1 MYAFLG
7 NHAAKDPGT
16 AGYRD
21 AAGQPVLLDLGEGG
35 ELPEGYTY
43 TDGDPV
49 EGKQRT
55 EVVGPDDAT
64 VLSLFHDITSP
75 GGIWAH
81 HAVGGSKPA
90 WVASDNPELA
100 QLLGSAYECEI
111 REPLP
116 YGEQEEHAQRPLMQ
130 SLIGTTLAVA
140 LLLPVVL
147 LIARLDLRTSAGI
160 DWQSDLMGSAAGVPA
175 KYMALSAT
183 SGESAA
189 HTSLAG
195 EIATGGGGLIRK
207 AATYAHTTST
217 TTYTQ
222 TATFTANGSDSL
234 PVTVKQCALLTA
246 SSSGVLAFEK
256 IITDTLFAASG
267 DAATVT
273 YTVTP

>member
-7 NHAAKDPGT
+7 NHAAKDAGT
-16 AGYRD
+16 GD
-21 AAGQPVLLDLGEGG
+21 A
-35 ELPEGYTY
+35 
-43 TDGDPV
+43 V

-55 EVVGPDDAT
+55 EVIGSDDAT
-64 VLSLFHDITSP
+64 PLSLFQDITAG
-75 GGIWAH
+75 GGIWSQ
-81 HAVGGSKPA
+81 HAQDGSTPA
-90 WVASDNPELA
+90 WVASDSPELA

-130 SLIGTTLAVA
+130 SLMGTTLAVM

-147 LIARLDLRTSAGI
+147 FLAKLFLRTNAGT
-160 DWQSDLMGSAAGVPA
+160 DWLSDLMGSAAGVPA

-183 SGESAA
+183 ASESAA

-195 EIATGGGGLIRK
+195 EITTASGGLIRK

-217 TTYTQ
+217 STYTL

-234 PVTVKQCALLTA
+234 PVTVKQCALFTA
-246 SSSGVLAFEK
+246 SSSGTMAFEK
-256 IITDTLFAASG
+256 TITDTLFAASG
-267 DAATVT
+267 DAATIT